1 MNLLLMIVV
10 AIALLL
16 ALVGYKRGLFK
27 SAVSAIG
34 IVLAVFLTTLLYSS
48 VNRLICDNTKL
59 DEYIKSL
66 IENRFQLDT
75 KDTELTRNEEMG
87 ILEEIS
93 LPENVKEWIIE
104 NGNQEIYNKLDAK
117 GFADYVAIYLTEMVM
132 KGISYLITFFV
143 IMLIIYIFI
152 NLADIVT
159 SIPILN
165 GINKIGGILFGLCQ
179 TLLIVWISFVI
190 ITFLSVFEWG
200 ADIMKMIDESSILS
214 SIYEKNIFLKLV
226 VDILG
231 II

>member
-16 ALVGYKRGLFK
+16 ALIGYKRGLFK

-34 IVLAVFLTTLLYSS
+34 IVLAVFLTTLLYPA
-48 VNRLICDNTKL
+48 VNNLICDNTKL

-66 IENRFQLDT
+66 IESRFQLDT
-75 KDTELTRNEEMG
+75 KGTELTRNEEMG
-87 ILEEIS
+87 ILEDIA

-104 NGNQEIYNKLDAK
+104 NGNQEIYDKLDAE

-132 KGISYLITFFV
+132 KGVSYLITFFV
-143 IMLIIYIFI
+143 LMLIIYIFI

-165 GINKIGGILFGLCQ
+165 GINKVGGMVFGLCQ
-179 TLLIVWISFVI
+179 ALLIVWISFVI
-190 ITFLSVFEWG
+190 ITFLSAFEWG
-200 ADIMKMIDESSILS
+200 SDIMKMIDESSVLGY
-214 SIYEKNIFLKLV
+214 IYEKNIFLKFV

-231 II
+231 NI

>member
-1 MNLLLMIVV
+1 MNLLLMMV
-10 AIALLL
+10 AAVTLLL
-16 ALVGYKRGLFK
+16 ALLGYKRGLFK

-48 VNRLICDNTKL
+48 VNNLICKNTKL
-59 DEYIKSL
+59 DEYIKTQ
-66 IENRFQLDT
+66 IESRFQLDK
-75 KDTELTRNEEMG
+75 KDKELTRNEEMR
-87 ILEEIS
+87 ILEEIA

-104 NGNQEIYNKLDAK
+104 NGNKEMYEKLDAE

-132 KGISYLITFFV
+132 KGMSYLITFFV

-152 NLADIVT
+152 NLADVVT

-165 GINKIGGILFGLCQ
+165 GINKVGGILFGLCQ
-179 TLLIVWISFVI
+179 ALLIVWISFVI
-190 ITFLSVFEWG
+190 ITFLSAYEWG
-200 ADIMKMIDESSILS
+200 SNIMKMIDESSVLGYL
-214 SIYEKNIFLKLV
+214 YEKNIFLKIV

>member
-16 ALVGYKRGLFK
+16 ALIGYKRGLFK

-34 IVLAVFLTTLLYSS
+34 IVLAVFLTTLLYPA
-48 VNRLICDNTKL
+48 VNNLICDNTKL

-66 IENRFQLDT
+66 IESRFQLDT
-75 KDTELTRNEEMG
+75 KDTALTRNEEMG
-87 ILEEIS
+87 ILEDIA

-104 NGNQEIYNKLDAK
+104 NGNQEIYDKLGAE

-132 KGISYLITFFV
+132 KGVSYLITFFV
-143 IMLIIYIFI
+143 LMLIIYIFI

-165 GINKIGGILFGLCQ
+165 GINKVGGMVFGLCQ
-179 TLLIVWISFVI
+179 ALLIVWISFVI
-190 ITFLSVFEWG
+190 ITFLSAFEWG
-200 ADIMKMIDESSILS
+200 SDIMKMIDESSVLGY
-214 SIYEKNIFLKLV
+214 IYEKNIFLKFV

-231 II
+231 NI

>member
-10 AIALLL
+10 AVALLL
-16 ALVGYKRGLFK
+16 ALIGYKRGLFK

-34 IVLAVFLTTLLYSS
+34 IVLAVFLTTLLHPT
-48 VNRLICDNTKL
+48 VNNLICDNTKL

-66 IENRFQLDT
+66 IESRFQLDT

-87 ILEEIS
+87 ILEEIA

-104 NGNQEIYNKLDAK
+104 NGNQEIYDKLGAE

-132 KGISYLITFFV
+132 KGLSYLITFFV

-165 GINKIGGILFGLCQ
+165 GINKVGGMLFGLCQ

-190 ITFLSVFEWG
+190 ITFLSAFEWG
-200 ADIMKMIDESSILS
+200 SDIMKMIDESSVLAY
-214 SIYEKNIFLKLV
+214 IYEKNIFLKFV

-231 II
+231 NI